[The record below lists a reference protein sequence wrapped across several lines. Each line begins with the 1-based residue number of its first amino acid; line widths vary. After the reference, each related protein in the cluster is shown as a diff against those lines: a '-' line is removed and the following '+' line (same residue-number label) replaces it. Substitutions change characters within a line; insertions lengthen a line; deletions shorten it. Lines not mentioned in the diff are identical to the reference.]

1 MQVSGNLIIDE
12 DLVVQL
18 DQLDVDVLFGV
29 AGALHRRRQ
38 GRLWRR
44 TRRGLDRRER
54 KLLLGRTLAQDL
66 SGKKQKVLFFG
77 LMLPTFSK
85 PHFSF
90 GIAIENSF
98 KNFHEYRN
106 LNPVELEEK
115 QKRCLC
121 ALPPIR

>member
-66 SGKKQKVLFFG
+66 SGEKQKVLF
-77 LMLPTFSK
+77 L
-85 PHFSF
+85 
-90 GIAIENSF
+90 
-98 KNFHEYRN
+98 
-106 LNPVELEEK
+106 V
-115 QKRCLC
+115 
-121 ALPPIR
+121 

>member
-66 SGKKQKVLFFG
+66 SGKNKKFF
-77 LMLPTFSK
+77 FWFDAA
-85 PHFSF
+85 HFF
-90 GIAIENSF
+90 
-98 KNFHEYRN
+98 
-106 LNPVELEEK
+106 
-115 QKRCLC
+115 
-121 ALPPIR
+121 